1 MLTVPF
7 ECKMKLPFRFGWAFQ
22 DKNKFRL
29 TRENSKT
36 KKKYSFAELKNN
48 EIQHLENTSVN
59 VKTAFQKWKRLL
71 CKIWIF

>member
-29 TRENSKT
+29 KRENSKT

-59 VKTAFQKWKRLL
+59 VKTAFQKWKTTL
-71 CKIWIF
+71 

>member
-1 MLTVPF
+1 MNVKWSFLSDLGEPF
-7 ECKMKLPFRFGWAFQ
+7 KTK
-22 DKNKFRL
+22 
-29 TRENSKT
+29 TNSDLQGKIQKR

-48 EIQHLENTSVN
+48 EIQHLENASVN